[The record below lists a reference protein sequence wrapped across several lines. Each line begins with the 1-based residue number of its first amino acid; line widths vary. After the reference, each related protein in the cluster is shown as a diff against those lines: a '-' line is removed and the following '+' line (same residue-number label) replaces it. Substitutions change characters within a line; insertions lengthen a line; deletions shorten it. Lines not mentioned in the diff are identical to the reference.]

1 MYLNK
6 LIEIFKD
13 LEVST
18 KNIREFLKSDD
29 YFANYNNYQE
39 LTEIVKSTNY
49 GLLEIDGRL
58 AELNLTPEEIQAYS
72 SIKKVLLAFKNNHVL
87 RYPNGLLEQIRNA
100 HVTKSIIEKLEEKQ
114 KLYQSKYQ
122 KYTKIVDDC
131 DTLTKIITE
140 LQKLT
145 SNDYINPDLM
155 TLISNFLENKEEYN
169 QDQEQVFKRNNRIY
183 KLIMEQN
190 IEAYNAELK
199 QVMNERTH
207 RTYNKVQTELITKD
221 ELLKVFIQYGY
232 DITNLNNEVIN
243 EFKHSISKEDLINN
257 FEFLKKHLS
266 LPTTMDSKTLTIL
279 CGCNGEI
286 INYLEDFSNKYGISI
301 IKLMQVTPNIFI
313 SKRNS
318 IKSNLE
324 KDSIPIQSAFKD
336 FVPNVNLIESLG
348 YNIYDSYSTCPS
360 VFTYP
365 HSTLKNNAQSLEVY
379 GIKKD
384 KLAKNFKLSGL
395 KSTEILSTI
404 DAFIEVGE
412 LDYLL
417 SNTSRLCISYDS
429 PMLYRLYH
437 VKKHNAL
444 NPYDKIEYKSKRN
457 PNNLSNII
465 SNLEDNTLGIN
476 STNALERTN
485 TIIPQVFDVDTTKEI
500 EDKIKENNVTYD
512 FTKINNPYITYLEQ
526 NNKASNNAYNIC
538 GVIVSRFKVLRLYAS
553 LSNMIPSTD
562 KLLLFCITY
571 HSKITAQEFA
581 NMKEYVESIVNEP
594 LIGGRK

>member
-1 MYLNK
+1 
-6 LIEIFKD
+6 
-13 LEVST
+13 
-18 KNIREFLKSDD
+18 
-29 YFANYNNYQE
+29 
-39 LTEIVKSTNY
+39 
-49 GLLEIDGRL
+49 
-58 AELNLTPEEIQAYS
+58 
-72 SIKKVLLAFKNNHVL
+72 
-87 RYPNGLLEQIRNA
+87 
-100 HVTKSIIEKLEEKQ
+100 
-114 KLYQSKYQ
+114 
-122 KYTKIVDDC
+122 
-131 DTLTKIITE
+131 
-140 LQKLT
+140 
-145 SNDYINPDLM
+145 M
-155 TLISNFLENKEEYN
+155 T
-169 QDQEQVFKRNNRIY
+169 
-183 KLIMEQN
+183 
-190 IEAYNAELK
+190 
-199 QVMNERTH
+199 ERTH
-207 RTYNKVQTELITKD
+207 RSYTKTQTELITKD
-221 ELLKVFIQYGY
+221 ELLKVFNQYGY

-348 YNIYDSYSTCPS
+348 YNIHDSYSTCPS
-360 VFTYP
+360 VFTYSN
-365 HSTLKNNAQSLEVY
+365 STLKNNVQSLEVY

-429 PMLYRLYH
+429 PMLYRLYF
-437 VKKHNAL
+437 VKKYNESHPN
-444 NPYDKIEYKSKRN
+444 NKIEYKSKRN
-457 PNNLSNII
+457 HNNLSNII

-526 NNKASNNAYNIC
+526 NNKVSNNAYNIC
-538 GVIVSRFKVLRLYAS
+538 GVIISRFKVLRLYAS
-553 LSNMIPSTD
+553 LSNMSPSTD

-581 NMKEYVESIVNEP
+581 IMKEYVESIVNEP

>member
-1 MYLNK
+1 MKLNK

-13 LEVST
+13 IEVST

-29 YFANYNNYQE
+29 YFANYSRYQE

-49 GLLEIDGRL
+49 GLLEVDGRL
-58 AELNLTPEEIQAYS
+58 AELNLTPEEIQEYS

-87 RYPNGLLEQIRNA
+87 KYPNGLLEQIRNS

-114 KLYQSKYQ
+114 KLSQSRYQ

-145 SNDYINPDLM
+145 PTDYINPDLM

-169 QDQEQVFKRNNRIY
+169 QDQEQAFKRNNRIY
-183 KLIMEQN
+183 KLIMEHN
-190 IEAYNAELK
+190 IDAYNAELK
-199 QVMNERTH
+199 QVLNERTH
-207 RTYNKVQTELITKD
+207 RSYNKTQTELITND
-221 ELLKVFIQYGY
+221 ELLRVFTQYGY
-232 DITNLNNEVIN
+232 DIGNLNNEVIN

-279 CGCNGEI
+279 CGCNSEI

-301 IKLMQVTPNIFI
+301 IKLMQLTPNIFI

-336 FVPNVNLIESLG
+336 FVQNVNLIESLG
-348 YNIYDSYSTCPS
+348 YNIYESYSTCPS
-360 VFTYP
+360 VFTYSN
-365 HSTLKNNAQSLEVY
+365 STLKNNVQSLEVY

-444 NPYDKIEYKSKRN
+444 NPHDKIEYKSKRN

-485 TIIPQVFDVDTTKEI
+485 TIIPQVFDVDTTKDI

-512 FTKINNPYITYLEQ
+512 FTKVNNPYIAVLEQ
-526 NNKASNNAYNIC
+526 NNKVSNNAYNIC
-538 GVIVSRFKVLRLYAS
+538 GVIISRFKVLRLYAS
-553 LSNMIPSTD
+553 LSNMSASTD

-571 HSKITAQEFA
+571 HSKITAEEFA
-581 NMKEYVESIVNEP
+581 HMKEYVESIVNEP
-594 LIGGRK
+594 QIGGRK